1 MCRIA
6 CVRRLKSPFAR
17 RALLLVLITFGVLWI
32 PHAGLA
38 QVSIDPTA
46 IPEKNDG
53 GWVYWMAQGAIVL
66 GGLILVVA
74 VASYLR
80 FAPRF
85 FREREEEH
93 EGQRAG
99 VKAPPAT
106 AIRMQWRPPPPTPV
120 AAPVGAAPPQTQAA
134 AAPVAAPPA
143 ASPAQQ
149 AAPAPQPPPQEA
161 EAPAQ
166 APAPAAS
173 AGAPS
178 QAAPA
183 APRQEGPIELDQE
196 TFDRVLKEQL
206 DKGTDRRVA
215 EGRARSA
222 ALKAAREKAG
232 G

>member
-1 MCRIA
+1 M
-6 CVRRLKSPFAR
+6 RRLKSPFAR

-85 FREREEEH
+85 FREREQEREP
-93 EGQRAG
+93 QRAG

-106 AIRMQWRPPPPTPV
+106 AVRMQWRPPPPTPV
-120 AAPVGAAPPQTQAA
+120 AAPVGASAPAPAQA
-134 AAPVAAPPA
+134 AAPPA
-143 ASPAQQ
+143 APA
-149 AAPAPQPPPQEA
+149 AAP
-161 EAPAQ
+161 
-166 APAPAAS
+166 PAPAAQPAAAAPQAQS
-173 AGAPS
+173 APQTAAAPAETPAPATTAAS
-178 QAAPA
+178 TQAPPA
-183 APRQEGPIELDQE
+183 APRHEGPIELDQE